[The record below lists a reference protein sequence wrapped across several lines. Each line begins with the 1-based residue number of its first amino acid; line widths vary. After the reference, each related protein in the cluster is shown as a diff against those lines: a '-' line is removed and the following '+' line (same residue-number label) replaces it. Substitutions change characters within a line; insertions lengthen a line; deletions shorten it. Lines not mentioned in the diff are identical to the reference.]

1 MASNRVLNVPIEG
14 LGWSDIEKKLSAGER
29 LWVVT
34 ANPEILLLARKNNK
48 YREAITSADLRTV
61 DGFGLFLVSSLL
73 RRKTERLTGVE
84 LSEHLLQFA
93 WTNHLRVGL
102 LGGEFGEAADA
113 GQKLRESYPGLELLV
128 EEGGAINND
137 GIEDVAAEAARE
149 RMILY
154 SPQVL
159 LVAFGAPRQE
169 FWIQEHRN
177 EFPDLRAVVGVGGTF
192 NFWAGRLKRAPRWM
206 RSFGL
211 EWLWRLIQEPRRI
224 GRIWRAVVVFPVLA
238 LFESFR

>member
-1 MASNRVLNVPIEG
+1 MPSNRVLDVPIEG
-14 LGWSDIEKKLSAGER
+14 MGWGGIVKKLEAGEK
-29 LWVVT
+29 LWIVT
-34 ANPEILLLARKNNK
+34 ANPEILLLARKDKK
-48 YREAITSADLRTV
+48 YKEAISSADLRTV
-61 DGFGLFLVSSLL
+61 DGVGLFFVSSLL

-102 LGGEFGEAADA
+102 LGGEFGEAGVA
-113 GQKLRESYPGLELLV
+113 GEKLREAYPGLELLV
-128 EEGGAINND
+128 EQGGAIQHD
-137 GIEDVAAEAARE
+137 GSEDAKAEAARE
-149 RMILY
+149 RMTLY

-159 LVAFGAPRQE
+159 FVAFGAPRQE
-169 FWIQEHRN
+169 LWIQEHRN

-192 NFWAGRLKRAPRWM
+192 NFWAGRLKRAPHWM

-224 GRIWRAVVVFPVLA
+224 GRIWRAVVVFPILA
-238 LFESFR
+238 LLGAFR

>member
-1 MASNRVLNVPIEG
+1 MASNRVLDVPIEG
-14 LGWSDIEKKLSAGER
+14 FGWGVIEKKLVGGER

-34 ANPEILLLARKNNK
+34 ANPEILLLARKNKK
-48 YREAITSADLRTV
+48 YREAISSADLRTV
-61 DGFGLFLVSSLL
+61 DGFGLFLVSCVL

-93 WTNHLRVGL
+93 WKNHLRVGL

-113 GQKLRESYPGLELLV
+113 GAKLRESYPGLELLV
-128 EEGGAINND
+128 EEGGVVGAD
-137 GIEDVAAEAARE
+137 GTEDAKAEAARE

-154 SPQVL
+154 SPQIL

-169 FWIQEHRN
+169 LWIQEHRN
-177 EFPDLRAVVGVGGTF
+177 EFADLRATVGVGGTF
-192 NFWAGRLKRAPRWM
+192 NFWAGRLRRAPRWM

-211 EWLWRLIQEPRRI
+211 EWVWRLILEPRRI
-224 GRIWRAVVVFPVLA
+224 GRIWRAVVVFPILA
-238 LFESFR
+238 LFGAFR